1 MIGRLRA
8 FSAVYGQQLFNVGL
22 TALTMMLSAQ
32 VVRAKLAKNDVEAEL
47 DATRAEL
54 ERLRELTTVDGVRPV
69 ATVLAVDARS
79 LCDALANHLRPAM
92 KAEAPKMV

>member
-8 FSAVYGQQLFNVGL
+8 FAQAYSQQVFNIGL
-22 TALTMMLSAQ
+22 TALTMVLSAQ
-32 VVRAKLAKNDVEAEL
+32 VVRAKLAKQDVEAEL

-54 ERLRELTTVDGVRPV
+54 ERVRQLTTVDGVRPV
-69 ATVLAVDARS
+69 ATVLSVDARS
-79 LCDALANHLRPAM
+79 LCEALANHLRPAM